1 MPSISTKIESKNK
14 STRTATLWGFNAS
27 HSKSISIYIVLTLWS
42 WATFNSSGKAFYK
55 IYRMSEGNVWPSI
68 QKCIC
73 EVRHCGRMSRGG
85 CGLQSSSYFIQI
97 GVWWG
102 RGRSAVSASQSRP
115 LQIAPNMILW
125 TLLCTQKHSHTSTEI
140 HFPQTAFINLEA
152 KNSPQ
157 WHELCH
163 KDVSSAKQTKKLYM
177 NSKMFFL
184 DQITCK
190 TQIITRYDIL
200 SMKV

>member
-85 CGLQSSSYFIQI
+85 LWLAIFLLFHPNRCLMGPRQERRVSLSKSSTPNCPKHDFMGIALHAEAQSYQHRNSLSPNCFYKF
-97 GVWWG
+97 
-102 RGRSAVSASQSRP
+102 RS
-115 LQIAPNMILW
+115 
-125 TLLCTQKHSHTSTEI
+125 KEFSTM
-140 HFPQTAFINLEA
+140 TWVM
-152 KNSPQ
+152 S
-157 WHELCH
+157 
-163 KDVSSAKQTKKLYM
+163 
-177 NSKMFFL
+177 
-184 DQITCK
+184 
-190 TQIITRYDIL
+190 
-200 SMKV
+200 